1 MAKRFCDIQEI
12 CEPLAEAEARLAAA
26 EHKCAVCAFK
36 GDGDRLVSLEARL
49 AAALAC
55 HMNCKDCDINQIAGK
70 QEDRIAALEA
80 ELATERLES
89 AHWTAAALSE
99 HDENE
104 KLRKLVCYTDD
115 CTVRA
120 VKP

>member
-1 MAKRFCDIQEI
+1 MKWKRTMDKVLIDGKLCVVVDVD
-12 CEPLAEAEARLAAA
+12 EAEARLKAVEQTAHDLNGYRVYLEGVLGKSVDRTAVA
-26 EHKCAVCAFK
+26 ERKVT
-36 GDGDRLVSLEARL
+36 DLEARL

-70 QEDRIAALEA
+70 QEDRIAALE
-80 ELATERLES
+80 
-89 AHWTAAALSE
+89 
-99 HDENE
+99 
-104 KLRKLVCYTDD
+104 KLVCYTDD

>member
-1 MAKRFCDIQEI
+1 MAKVDWYSTVLHLQKK
-12 CEPLAEAEARLAAA
+12 LAEAEARLAAA

-49 AAALAC
+49 AAAEKKAC
-55 HMNCKDCDINQIAGK
+55 PYHDDGCMTY
-70 QEDRIAALEA
+70 DRIAALEA

-104 KLRKLVCYTDD
+104 KLRKLVCMTDD

>member
-1 MAKRFCDIQEI
+1 MTTLAESYKLATDRCFELAHK
-12 CEPLAEAEARLAAA
+12 LAEA
-26 EHKCAVCAFK
+26 
-36 GDGDRLVSLEARL
+36 EARL

-70 QEDRIAALEA
+70 QEDRIAALE
-80 ELATERLES
+80 
-89 AHWTAAALSE
+89 
-99 HDENE
+99 
-104 KLRKLVCYTDD
+104 KLVCYTDD